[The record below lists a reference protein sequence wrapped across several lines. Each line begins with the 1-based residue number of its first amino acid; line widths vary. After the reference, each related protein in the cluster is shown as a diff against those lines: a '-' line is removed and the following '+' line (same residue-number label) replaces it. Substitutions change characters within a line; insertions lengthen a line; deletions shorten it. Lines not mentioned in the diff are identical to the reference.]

1 MRGDSQ
7 MSNLSLTLFVIGVTS
22 LLIAV
27 YVSTKPENALLA
39 KINDKIT
46 DAETNSRLAAEK
58 VEEISKTSKL
68 LSELPDEVTALK
80 EKVETLEKQSHTFE
94 VILKTDG
101 PLEFKSVDKKSEKKK
116 PLFSQPHVS
125 KIPSYY
131 PPRPLPAPQ
140 KSKGVTQ

>member
-1 MRGDSQ
+1 MRGDSS
-7 MSNLSLTLFVIGVTS
+7 MSNLSLTLFVIGVGS

-39 KINDKIT
+39 RINEKIS
-46 DAETNSRLAAEK
+46 DAETNSRLAVEK
-58 VEEISKTSKL
+58 FEEISKTSKL
-68 LSELPDEVTALK
+68 LNELPDEVTALK

-101 PLEFKSVDKKSEKKK
+101 PLEFKSVDKKVEKKK
-116 PLFSQPHVS
+116 PLFTQPNIS